1 MTTQADELWEI
12 GAAAVRAELKDA
24 TWNAWFREVRAVEFD
39 GATLTLS
46 VPSGVTREKLR
57 SNYTGLLTSLLQ
69 EATGEDIE
77 VDLVVAAAPRLEE
90 EIRLDDSLSIRF
102 GDDLPTP
109 ATVDRKSTRLNSSH
123 RT

>member
-46 VPSGVTREKLR
+46 VPSGVTREKLQIGR
-57 SNYTGLLTSLLQ
+57 
-69 EATGEDIE
+69 AH
-77 VDLVVAAAPRLEE
+77 V
-90 EIRLDDSLSIRF
+90 
-102 GDDLPTP
+102 
-109 ATVDRKSTRLNSSH
+109 
-123 RT
+123 

>member
-102 GDDLPTP
+102 EIGR
-109 ATVDRKSTRLNSSH
+109 AHV
-123 RT
+123 